1 MLTIIA
7 ILLCVAH
14 FTHEQSPRL
23 WGSRVTGRPMGRSD
37 VMNYRIETGYSTHV
51 STAKGAEEMSFM
63 DGNCIVNGTVWGSPC
78 TVGNGTA
85 TITVDDVNRQ
95 KSIGIYR
102 DTRYDVLL
110 STTFFVPYC
119 NFSQPEKDEVDPRMS
134 FPLSRFVKGQKSFQ
148 LDFAVGGAESD
159 EIVVLESGEK
169 TICEWR
175 GANVT
180 KTGDHGTVCTDL
192 VKNTSSNLRIF
203 RGTFSIP
210 PGVEYETFNW
220 LTATSALSVSVDYTQ
235 NGTSP
240 EVAECNQ
247 YWEAQTS
254 SGTTFSGE
262 CIFH

>member
-1 MLTIIA
+1 MLTVIA
-7 ILLCVAH
+7 ILLCVAYC
-14 FTHEQSPRL
+14 THEQSLQL
-23 WGSRVTGRPMGRSD
+23 WGSRVIGRPMGRSD
-37 VMNYRIETGYSTHV
+37 VMNYRIPTFYSIRV
-51 STAKGAEEMSFM
+51 STAKGAEDMSFM

-78 TVGNGTA
+78 TMSNGTA

-95 KSIGIYR
+95 KSIDIYQ
-102 DTRYDVLL
+102 DVRYDSLFL
-110 STTFFVPYC
+110 TAFFVPYC
-119 NFSQPEKDEVDPRMS
+119 NFSQPGKDEVDLRMS

-148 LDFAVGGAESD
+148 LDFAVGGAESNED
-159 EIVVLESGEK
+159 VALQSGSK
-169 TICEWR
+169 VICEWR
-175 GANVT
+175 GANFT
-180 KTGDHGTVCTDL
+180 NTEYHRTVCTDL

-210 PGVEYETFNW
+210 PGVEYETFSW
-220 LTATSALSVSVDYTQ
+220 VTTTSGLSVSVDYTQ

-262 CIFH
+262 CIIH